1 VKFLAAALGADRGER
16 LDLVVSG
23 TERGAAG
30 ELVRAKDDDT
40 HLILI
45 LEFGSAEDADR
56 VAAEVGGPWM
66 REHVLPLL
74 ARGPERSVGEF
85 IASVTR

>member
-16 LDLVVSG
+16 LDLIVSG